1 MIIEAIVDRFE
12 DGNTYFV
19 LEDVKAE
26 ISIPDMA
33 NRNDF
38 EVGDTVRLTISNNG
52 KVTVLRQ

>member
-1 MIIEAIVDRFE
+1 MIIEAVVDRVE

-19 LEDVKAE
+19 LEDISAE
-26 ISIPDMA
+26 ISIPGTSNKD
-33 NRNDF
+33 DF